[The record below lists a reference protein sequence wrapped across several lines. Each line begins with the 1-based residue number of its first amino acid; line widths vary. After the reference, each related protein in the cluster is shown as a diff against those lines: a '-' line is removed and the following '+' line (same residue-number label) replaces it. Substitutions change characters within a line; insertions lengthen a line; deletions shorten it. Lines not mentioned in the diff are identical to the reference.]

1 MQFWS
6 AWTTCGSKDLNATRE
21 FIEQIDVI
29 MRIIDEYP
37 ETFRYV
43 TSASGIEEAART
55 GHIASLIGVE
65 GGYAIDNSLAILRQ
79 LYRLGVRYMTLTHNC
94 DLLW

>member
-1 MQFWS
+1 M
-6 AWTTCGSKDLNATRE
+6 TCESKDVDATKS
-21 FIEQIDVI
+21 FVEQMDVI

-37 ETFRYV
+37 ETFQFV
-43 TSASGIEEAART
+43 TSTQGIEAAART

-65 GGYAIDNSLAILRQ
+65 GGYAIENSLAVLRQ
-79 LYRLGVRYMTLTHNC
+79 LYRLGARYMTLTHNC